1 MSENQKI
8 NVRSFIDERPVG
20 RYQIFVIILVFLVV
34 AFDGMDVAIMGFAAP
49 EIIRT
54 WGITKPQMGSILGA
68 VFFGVTVG
76 ALIAGPVG
84 DRYGRKLILTASV
97 FWFGVLTLFASQAA
111 DVNTLFTLRIL
122 TGLGLGAA
130 LPNAVTLISEYAP
143 MRKRS
148 LIVTIVYSGFTG
160 GGAVAGLVAAWLLP
174 AFGWRVMIAI
184 GGLLPVALALVLAM
198 WLPESVAFLTLKG
211 KHLAAIP
218 KILRKL
224 DKGSSIHSD
233 ATFWIPTPVDQS
245 KGSVSI
251 LFTKSYAMG
260 TFLLCLAY
268 FMGVCATYVMV
279 NWLPVIAKDAGFT
292 LGQGVVIT
300 SLITL
305 GGPVGSI
312 CIGAIMDRVRPHWV
326 LVPTF
331 LIAGAFLASLSV
343 APKNFGTLCILMFAL
358 GCFFHGSMTGLQ
370 ALSARSFPTA
380 ARSTGISWMHGFGRV
395 GAIASGFIGATMMS
409 WGWGLG
415 QIFLALA
422 VPMVVAACAVALLG
436 MRNERTRIE
445 RIEIGNSRALSLRT

>member
-1 MSENQKI
+1 MSEHQRI

-20 RYQIFVIILVFLVV
+20 RYQIFIMILAFLVV

-54 WGITKPQMGSILGA
+54 WGISKPQMGTVLGA
-68 VFFGVTVG
+68 VFFGVTLG
-76 ALIAGPVG
+76 ALIAGPIG

-111 DVNTLFTLRIL
+111 DVNSLLTLRVL

-130 LPNAVTLISEYAP
+130 LPNTVTLISEYAP

-174 AFGWRVMIAI
+174 AFGWRIMIAI
-184 GGLLPVALALVLAM
+184 GGLLPIALAVVLAI

-211 KHLAAIP
+211 KRLAAIP
-218 KILRKL
+218 KILRKI
-224 DKGSSIHSD
+224 DQGASIPAH
-233 ATFWIPTPVDQS
+233 ARFWIPTPVDQS
-245 KGSVSI
+245 KGAVAI
-251 LFTKSYAMG
+251 LFTRAYAVG
-260 TFLLCLAY
+260 TVLLCLAY
-268 FMGVCATYVMV
+268 FMGVSATYVMV
-279 NWLPVIAKDAGFT
+279 NWLPVIAKDAGFS

-312 CIGAIMDRVRPHWV
+312 CIGAIMDRVRPHSV

-331 LIAGAFLASLSV
+331 LIAGAFLASLSI
-343 APKNFGTLCILMFAL
+343 APRDFGTLCVLMFAL

-370 ALSARSFPTA
+370 ALSATSFPTA
-380 ARSTGISWMHGFGRV
+380 ARSTGISWMHGFGRL
-395 GAIASGFIGATMMS
+395 GAIASGAIGATMMS
-409 WGWGLG
+409 WGWGLE

-422 VPMVVAACAVALLG
+422 VPMVVAACAVGLLG
-436 MRNERTRIE
+436 RRDGRTRIE
-445 RIEIGNSRALSLRT
+445 IANAQAFGLRT

>member
-1 MSENQKI
+1 MSDKKKI
-8 NVRSFIDERPVG
+8 NVVSFIDERPVG
-20 RYQIFVIILVFLVV
+20 RYQIFIIILVFLVV

-54 WGITKPQMGSILGA
+54 WGITKSQMGSILGA
-68 VFFGVTVG
+68 VFFGVAVG
-76 ALIAGPVG
+76 ALIAGPIG

-97 FWFGVLTLFASQAA
+97 FWFGVLTLVSSQAP
-111 DVNTLFTLRIL
+111 DVNTLITLRIL

-130 LPNAVTLISEYAP
+130 LPNAVTLISEYVP
-143 MRKRS
+143 VRKRS

-160 GGAVAGLVAAWLLP
+160 GAAVAGLIAAWLLQV
-174 AFGWRVMIAI
+174 FGWRVMIAI
-184 GGLLPVALALVLAM
+184 GGLLPIVLALILAI

-211 KHLAAIP
+211 KRLAAIP
-218 KILRKL
+218 KILRKI
-224 DKGSSIHSD
+224 DRGSSVLSD

-245 KGSVSI
+245 KGSVAI
-251 LFTKSYAMG
+251 LFTKAYAMG
-260 TFLLCLAY
+260 TFLLCVAY

-300 SLITL
+300 TLITL
-305 GGPVGSI
+305 GGPIGSI

-343 APKNFGTLCILMFAL
+343 APRNFGALCVLMFAL

-370 ALSARSFPTA
+370 ALSAMSFPTA
-380 ARSTGISWMHGFGRV
+380 ARSTGISWMHGFGRL
-395 GAIASGFIGATMMS
+395 GAIASGFIGATMMG

-422 VPMVVAACAVALLG
+422 VPMVVAACAVAVLG

-445 RIEIGNSRALSLRT
+445 HSEIGSSQALSLRT

>member
-160 GGAVAGLVAAWLLP
+160 GGP
-174 AFGWRVMIAI
+174 
-184 GGLLPVALALVLAM
+184 LPV
-198 WLPESVAFLTLKG
+198 WLRHGYFRHLDGES
-211 KHLAAIP
+211 
-218 KILRKL
+218 
-224 DKGSSIHSD
+224 
-233 ATFWIPTPVDQS
+233 
-245 KGSVSI
+245 
-251 LFTKSYAMG
+251 
-260 TFLLCLAY
+260 
-268 FMGVCATYVMV
+268 
-279 NWLPVIAKDAGFT
+279 
-292 LGQGVVIT
+292 
-300 SLITL
+300 
-305 GGPVGSI
+305 
-312 CIGAIMDRVRPHWV
+312 
-326 LVPTF
+326 
-331 LIAGAFLASLSV
+331 
-343 APKNFGTLCILMFAL
+343 
-358 GCFFHGSMTGLQ
+358 
-370 ALSARSFPTA
+370 
-380 ARSTGISWMHGFGRV
+380 
-395 GAIASGFIGATMMS
+395 
-409 WGWGLG
+409 
-415 QIFLALA
+415 
-422 VPMVVAACAVALLG
+422 
-436 MRNERTRIE
+436 
-445 RIEIGNSRALSLRT
+445 